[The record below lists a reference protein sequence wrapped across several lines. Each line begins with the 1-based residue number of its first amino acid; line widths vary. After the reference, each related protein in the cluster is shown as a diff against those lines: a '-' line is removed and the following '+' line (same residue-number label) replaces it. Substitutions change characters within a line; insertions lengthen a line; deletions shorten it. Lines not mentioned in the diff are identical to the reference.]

1 MSLHITTI
9 HNIIMCVNVSNL
21 DVFTLKKK
29 TKHIFIGFTAISVH
43 LSQIVMCTK
52 AILCILLN

>member
-9 HNIIMCVNVSNL
+9 HNIIICVNVSNL
-21 DVFTLKKK
+21 DVFTSKND
-29 TKHIFIGFTAISVH
+29 IFFIDFTAISVH
-43 LSQIVMCTK
+43 LSQIVTCTK

>member
-1 MSLHITTI
+1 MQKMSLHIITI

-21 DVFTLKKK
+21 DVFTLKKE
-29 TKHIFIGFTAISVH
+29 IFIGFTAISVH

>member
-1 MSLHITTI
+1 
-9 HNIIMCVNVSNL
+9 MCKCIQFRCVYI
-21 DVFTLKKK
+21 KKID
-29 TKHIFIGFTAISVH
+29 IFFIDFTAISVH

>member
-21 DVFTLKKK
+21 DVFTLKKR
-29 TKHIFIGFTAISVH
+29 HIFIGFTAISVH

>member
-9 HNIIMCVNVSNL
+9 HNIIICVNVSNL
-21 DVFTLKKK
+21 DVFTSKND
-29 TKHIFIGFTAISVH
+29 IFFIDFTAISVH

>member
-21 DVFTLKKK
+21 DVFTLKN
-29 TKHIFIGFTAISVH
+29 KHIFIGFTAIYVH